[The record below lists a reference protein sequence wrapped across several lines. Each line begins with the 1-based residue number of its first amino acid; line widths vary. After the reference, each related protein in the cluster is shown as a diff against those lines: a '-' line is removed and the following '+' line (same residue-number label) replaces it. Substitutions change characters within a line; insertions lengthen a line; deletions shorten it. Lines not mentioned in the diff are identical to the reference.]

1 MAARAD
7 ACRGEARAERRGGGV
22 LSIDLQLILLFI
34 YGKNLLIDTEFVFC
48 VSAWAPMELNIAPP
62 PDRLSRPVLEKKP
75 RPVPAQPDTCSS
87 VGPNKI

>member
-7 ACRGEARAERRGGGV
+7 PGAKLELNGGGV

-48 VSAWAPMELNIAPP
+48 VSAWAPMELNIAPLL
-62 PDRLSRPVLEKKP
+62 RLSRPVLEKNQTRSNP
-75 RPVPAQPDTCSS
+75 TRYVFIDGTTQNLA
-87 VGPNKI
+87 